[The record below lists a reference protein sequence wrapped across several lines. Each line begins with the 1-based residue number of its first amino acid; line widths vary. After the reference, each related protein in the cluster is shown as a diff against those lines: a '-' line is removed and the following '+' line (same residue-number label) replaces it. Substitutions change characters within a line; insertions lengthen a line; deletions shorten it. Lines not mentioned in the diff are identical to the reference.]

1 MNDIHKSGF
10 ISRWNKYFHNAP
22 LPVAIFY
29 SNELHKAEP
38 AKKHASHH
46 CMIADIT
53 RVFKGESLAFNSTNI
68 GCGGGLRYCGF
79 NDSLRPGFEFFL
91 SYGIEGKLE
100 GERYK
105 KDPETVLELMKN
117 APKLKAPATWLIA
130 KPFDKLD
137 ADDNPEVIIFFAT
150 PDVLA
155 GLFTLSNFDR
165 SDLYGVKAPF
175 SAGCGSIIQ
184 YPLLENSSENPDCIL
199 GMFDSSAR
207 PYVQAGTL
215 SFAIPVKRF
224 EKMVGYMDESFL
236 TTGTWKVM
244 GKRISSGNTQ
254 ISQSGENETFFQG
267 LSH

>member
-1 MNDIHKSGF
+1 MNAQFKSDF
-10 ISRWNKYFHNAP
+10 ISRWKKYFHEAP
-22 LPVAIFY
+22 LPVALFY
-29 SNELHKAEP
+29 SNDLHKTEP

-46 CMIADIT
+46 CIIADIT

-68 GCGGGLRYCGF
+68 GCAGGKRYCGF

-91 SYGIEGKLE
+91 SYGIEGKME

-117 APKLKAPATWLIA
+117 APKLKAPANWLIA
-130 KPFDKLD
+130 KPFEKLD
-137 ADDNPEVIIFFAT
+137 ADDNPEIILFFAT

-155 GLFTLSNFDR
+155 GLFTLANYDR
-165 SDLYGVKAPF
+165 TDLYGVKAPF
-175 SAGCGSIIQ
+175 SAGCGSLIQ

-215 SFAIPVKRF
+215 SFAIPMKRF
-224 EKMVGYMDESFL
+224 EKLLGYMDDSFL
-236 TTGTWKVM
+236 TTDTWKVM
-244 GKRISSGNTQ
+244 EKRISN
-254 ISQSGENETFFQG
+254 
-267 LSH
+267 

>member
-1 MNDIHKSGF
+1 MNELLKSDF
-10 ISRWNKYFHNAP
+10 ISRWKKYFQNAP
-22 LPVAIFY
+22 MPIALFY
-29 SNELHKAEP
+29 SDELHNAEP
-38 AKKHASHH
+38 AKKNASHH

-53 RVFKGESLAFNSTNI
+53 KVFNGQSLAFNNDNI
-68 GCGGGLRYCGF
+68 SCGGGLRYCGYS
-79 NDSLRPGFEFFL
+79 DTLRPNFEFFL
-91 SYGIEGKLE
+91 SYGIEGKME

-130 KPFDKLD
+130 KPFEKLNT
-137 ADDNPEVIIFFAT
+137 DDNPEIILFFVT

-155 GLFTLSNFDR
+155 GLFTLANFDR
-165 SDLYGVKAPF
+165 SDLYGVKVPF

-184 YPLLENSSENPDCIL
+184 YPLLENRSDNPDCIL

-215 SFAIPVKRF
+215 SFAIPMKRF
-224 EKMVGYMDESFL
+224 EKLVGFMDESFL

-244 GKRISSGNTQ
+244 EKRISGKKNR
-254 ISQSGENETFFQG
+254 
-267 LSH
+267 